1 MFEVAKLL
9 DLPVI
14 SRRVFYPRRTAV
26 PPDLVVEGENY
37 RLGCYVRRTQ
47 PDARWVIYFHGNGE
61 LAAESVEDCA
71 SLFTGAGVNVCF
83 AEYRGYGT
91 SDGKPALVEMLGDGE
106 QVVNALGVPPERVV
120 AFGRSL
126 GSVYAI
132 ELARRLPRLGGL
144 VLESGIAS
152 LTDLWPLVSEARS
165 LGCAASFVETAITRY
180 FDHRA
185 KLGAYSGP
193 LLVMHA
199 EGDRL
204 VPRSHADRLYAWGG
218 GADKRLVVFPNGD
231 HNTIL
236 WANAIAYVAELRAF
250 LGRIGSGC

>member
-1 MFEVAKLL
+1 MFDMAKLL

-14 SRRVFYPRRTAV
+14 SRRVFYPRRTTV
-26 PPDLVVEGENY
+26 PPDLIVASGEC
-37 RLGCYVRRTQ
+37 RLGCYVRRAQ
-47 PDARWVIYFHGNGE
+47 PDAVWVIYFHGNGE

-91 SDGKPALVEMLGDGE
+91 SDGEPALVGMLGDGE
-106 QVVNALGVPPERVV
+106 QVMATLGVPAERVV

-144 VLESGIAS
+144 VLESGVAS
-152 LTDLWPLVSEARS
+152 LADLWTLVSEAKG
-165 LGCAASFVETAITRY
+165 LGCAASFVETAIMKH

-185 KLGAYSGP
+185 KLGAYAGP

-204 VPRSHADRLYAWGG
+204 VARSHADRLYAWGG
-218 GADKRLVVFPNGD
+218 GSDKRLVVFPNGD

-236 WANAIAYVAELRAF
+236 WVNAVAYVAELREF
-250 LGRIGSGC
+250 LRRIGAGC